1 VLTGPSR
8 EYKPD
13 TATVTQQSV
22 LATDPP
28 SNAVTAYPGMS
39 ASLPMILNVR
49 ASLNFVVPS
58 VCLFCCIP
66 IGYAYFYGSPTH
78 GTATDSDFW
87 QLVAGSAMQL
97 LSIVTLFL
105 PSNVQGKLP
114 HLSGIYSGLLL
125 IASGITLPASIVLYL
140 FVSAR
145 WSIVVSYIGNAA
157 QVLILLQLTNAL

>member
-1 VLTGPSR
+1 
-8 EYKPD
+8 
-13 TATVTQQSV
+13 
-22 LATDPP
+22 
-28 SNAVTAYPGMS
+28 
-39 ASLPMILNVR
+39 
-49 ASLNFVVPS
+49 
-58 VCLFCCIP
+58 
-66 IGYAYFYGSPTH
+66 
-78 GTATDSDFW
+78 
-87 QLVAGSAMQL
+87 MQL